1 MKGENDLDVWIDH
14 AEDDFNAAGKLLRG
28 KKPSI
33 YGACFHAQ
41 QCAEKY
47 MKAILVFREQRF
59 PMTHDL
65 VILNTLLQQV
75 GVDMQI
81 SEDLLELLSSYAV
94 RARYSGET
102 PEMDDAKEA
111 LKIAKQVR
119 AFSRKFLGIG

>member
-1 MKGENDLDVWIDH
+1 MKDDNDLAVWIDH

-47 MKAILVFREQRF
+47 MKAILVFKGQRF

-65 VILNTLLQQV
+65 VILNTLLQQE
-75 GVDMQI
+75 GVDMNI
-81 SEDLLELLSSYAV
+81 SEDFLELLSSYAV

-102 PEMDDAKEA
+102 PEMNDAKEA

-119 AFSRKFLGIG
+119 AFGRRFLGIG

>member
-1 MKGENDLDVWIDH
+1 MKDNDDLAVWIDH

-65 VILNTLLQQV
+65 VIINILLQQV
-75 GVDMQI
+75 GVDMKI
-81 SEDLLELLSSYAV
+81 SDDLLELLSSYAV

-102 PEMDDAKEA
+102 PDLDDAKEA
-111 LKIAKQVR
+111 LLIAKQVR
-119 AFSRKFLGIG
+119 AFAQRVLGIG

>member
-1 MKGENDLDVWIDH
+1 MKDNNDLAVWIDH

-65 VILNTLLQQV
+65 VIINILLQQV
-75 GVDMQI
+75 GVDMKI
-81 SEDLLELLSSYAV
+81 SEDHLELLSSYAV

-102 PEMDDAKEA
+102 PELDDAKEA
-111 LKIAKQVR
+111 LLIAKQVR
-119 AFSRKFLGIG
+119 AFARKFLGIG

>member
-1 MKGENDLDVWIDH
+1 MKDDNDLAVWIDH

-65 VILNTLLQQV
+65 VILNTLLQQA

>member
-1 MKGENDLDVWIDH
+1 MKGESDLDVWIDH

-65 VILNTLLQQV
+65 VILNTLLQQA
-75 GVDMQI
+75 GVDMNI
-81 SEDLLELLSSYAV
+81 AEDLLELLSSYAV

-102 PEMDDAKEA
+102 PELDDAKEA

-119 AFSRKFLGIG
+119 AFGRRFLGIE

>member
-1 MKGENDLDVWIDH
+1 MKDDNDLNVWIDH
-14 AEDDFNAAGKLLRG
+14 AEDDFNATGKLLRG

-65 VILNTLLQQV
+65 IILNTLLQQA
-75 GVDMQI
+75 GVDMNI
-81 SEDLLELLSSYAV
+81 SEDFLELLSSYAV

-102 PEMDDAKEA
+102 PEMNDAKEA

>member
-1 MKGENDLDVWIDH
+1 MKDNNDLAVWIDH

-65 VILNTLLQQV
+65 VIINILLQQV
-75 GVDMQI
+75 GVDMKI
-81 SEDLLELLSSYAV
+81 SENHLELLSSYAV

-102 PEMDDAKEA
+102 PELDDAKEA
-111 LKIAKQVR
+111 LLIAKQVR
-119 AFSRKFLGIG
+119 AFARKFLGIG

>member
-1 MKGENDLDVWIDH
+1 MKADNDLDVWVEH

-47 MKAILVFREQRF
+47 MKAILVFKGKRF

-65 VILNTLLQQV
+65 VIVNNLLQQV
-75 GVDMQI
+75 EINLEI
-81 SEDLLELLSSYAV
+81 SEDILELLSSYAV
-94 RARYSGET
+94 RARYSGEL
-102 PEMDDAKEA
+102 PEMEDAKEA
-111 LKIAKQVR
+111 LEISKTVR
-119 AFSRKFLGIG
+119 KFSRNFLGLK